1 MFVADGILG
10 CIGNTPL
17 IRCPMLRLKGGAEIY
32 LKLEGFNASGSV
44 KARAAKQMVEAAIQR
59 GDVTAEQSF
68 VEPSSGNLGLALALV
83 SGAKERQCTLVIDP
97 RMTRYS
103 EAIMR
108 AYGANVVCVTQPDK
122 GGSWQGSRLAQA
134 QAIVEEQNAH
144 MFLQY
149 SNLDNQ
155 QAHYE
160 TTGVEIVEQ
169 LGTVP
174 DVCVVG
180 VSTGGQISGIGRRL
194 KQEGVCRMV
203 AVDVEGSS
211 IFGGTYH
218 PYYLRGLGLSWW
230 PNNLKADYIDAAY
243 RLHEE
248 LAFLSAIIL
257 ARRTGILSG
266 GSAGAILAV
275 AMKEALAVGPEGQ
288 VVAIV
293 PERGDRYL
301 EQFYNPE
308 WMTSK
313 GYRSELEIDNWL
325 DWCAK
330 LESLPEQAWRPKKRA
345 RLLKVLVS

>member
-1 MFVADGILG
+1 MFVADGIIE

-17 IRCPMLRLKGGAEIY
+17 IRCPMLRPMGGAEIY

-44 KARAAKQMVEAAIQR
+44 KARAARQMIEAAIQR
-59 GDVTAEQSF
+59 EEVTADQAF

-83 SGAKERQCTLVIDP
+83 SGAKERRCTLVVDP

-108 AYGANVVCVTQPDK
+108 AYGAEVICVTQPDK
-122 GGSWQGSRLAQA
+122 GGSWQGSRLEQA
-134 QAIVEEQNAH
+134 QKIVAEQHAH

-149 SNLDNQ
+149 SNPDNQ

-160 TTGVEIVEQ
+160 TTGVEIIEQ
-169 LGTVP
+169 LGSLP
-174 DVCVVG
+174 EVCVVG

-194 KQEGVCRMV
+194 KENGSCRVV

-211 IFGGTYH
+211 IFGGKYS

-230 PNNLKADYIDAAY
+230 PGNLKADYIDAVY
-243 RLHEE
+243 RLKEE
-248 LAFLSAIIL
+248 FAFLSAILL

-266 GSAGAILAV
+266 GSAGAILAA
-275 AMKEALAVGPEGQ
+275 AMKEAMVLGPEGR
-288 VVAIV
+288 VVAMV

-301 EQFYNPE
+301 KQFYSPE
-308 WMTSK
+308 WMASK
-313 GYRSELEIDNWL
+313 GYRSELDVATWL
-325 DWCAK
+325 EWCAK
-330 LESLPEQAWRPKKRA
+330 LEVLPEQEWRPKQ
-345 RLLKVLVS
+345 

>member
-1 MFVADGILG
+1 MFVPDGILG

-17 IRCPMLRLKGGAEIY
+17 IRCPMLRPKGGADMY

-44 KARAAKQMVEAAIQR
+44 KARAAKQMVEAAVQR
-59 GDVTAEQSF
+59 GDVSLKQPF

-83 SGAKERQCTLVIDP
+83 SGARARRCILVVDP
-97 RMTRYS
+97 RMTKYS
-103 EAIMR
+103 EAIMH
-108 AYGANVVCVTQPDK
+108 AYGAEVVCVSQPDK
-122 GGSWQGSRLAQA
+122 EGSWQGSRLEQA
-134 QAIVEEQNAH
+134 QKIVAEQQAH
-144 MFLQY
+144 LFFQY
-149 SNLDNQ
+149 SNPDNQ

-160 TTGVEIVEQ
+160 TTGVEIIDQ
-169 LGTVP
+169 LGGVP

-194 KQEGVCRMV
+194 KQTGSCRIV

-211 IFGGTYH
+211 IFGGKYT

-230 PNNLKADYIDAAY
+230 PSNLNADYIDAVY
-243 RLHEE
+243 RLKEE
-248 LAFLSAIIL
+248 LAFLSAILL

-275 AMKEALAVGPEGQ
+275 AMKEAMSIGPDGR
-288 VVAIV
+288 VVAMV

-308 WMTSK
+308 WMVSK
-313 GYRSELEIDNWL
+313 GYRSELNIATWL
-325 DWCAK
+325 EWCAK
-330 LESLPEQAWRPKKRA
+330 LETLPQHDWRPK
-345 RLLKVLVS
+345 